1 MARRIML
8 VVGILI
14 VALLAAVITLLATSG
29 GGSSLT
35 PNEKTTTSFYTS
47 EAMVTAYHATLTALA
62 LIEQVTQTATVCPIC
77 DSEHTHAAVIYTQTI
92 SASTQQAILA
102 QTATSAALTLTAAFD
117 QTQTRQAAQV
127 LTLRG
132 MLRAPDQS
140 PLPGVGLRLYR
151 DDGDGRFTPF
161 APDAFLIMATTGEHG
176 EYDFGALEPGI
187 YWLELAYYSLPVVW
201 QEAFDPDAPLTLQAV
216 VPVADPVVFTLPS
229 PFLTPSATPTQTATP
244 PPTRTPSLTPSLTST
259 PVPSASATVTPVP
272 SPVRTFALLIT
283 LTSTPEPGITQIPP
297 TYTPTPEMIP

>member
-1 MARRIML
+1 MARRILL

-29 GGSSLT
+29 GGSSPT
-35 PNEKTTTSFYTS
+35 PNEKTTTPFYTS
-47 EAMVTAYHATLTALA
+47 EA
-62 LIEQVTQTATVCPIC
+62 TQTATVCLIC
-77 DSEHTHAAVIYTQTI
+77 DSEHTHSAVIYTQTI
-92 SASTQQAILA
+92 SASTQQAIQV
-102 QTATSAALTLTAAFD
+102 QTATAEMITTAQAAITLTAALD
-117 QTQTRQAAQV
+117 QTQTRQAAEA

-132 MLRAPDQS
+132 TLRAPDQS

-176 EYDFGALEPGI
+176 EYDFGVQEPGV
-187 YWLELAYYSLPVVW
+187 YWLELAYYSLPTLW

-216 VPVADPVVFTLPS
+216 VPVSDPVVFTLPS
-229 PFLTPSATPTQTATP
+229 PFLTPSATPTQTSTP
-244 PPTRTPSLTPSLTST
+244 PPTRTPSPTPSATST

-272 SPVRTFALLIT
+272 SPVRTFAPLIT

-297 TYTPTPEMIP
+297 THTPTPEMIP